1 MNIKREDMRG
11 AGLSK
16 MEIRE
21 FLENAVRGRQL
32 KKVLIIPPDF
42 TRCHSGAGFI
52 TNMYY
57 HFLTEQ
63 DCQVDILI
71 AQGTHDPISRE
82 QFQKMYGDIPYEV
95 MIPHRWREDT
105 VSIGVVPGDYLSSI
119 TDGLWKEDL
128 QVEVNRRVLDP
139 SYDLI
144 LSVGQVVPHEVIGMA
159 NHAKNI
165 FVGVG
170 GQDMINKSHMLGA
183 VLGLE
188 NIMGKDHSPV
198 RKAFDY
204 ALEHFLQKIPLLF
217 LLTVTTAPEGKILM
231 HGIYMGDERKV
242 LEDAIAKS
250 QEKNII
256 FLDRGIKK
264 CVVYLDPEEFKSTWV
279 GNKAVYRTRMAIEDG
294 GELLVLA
301 PGVNCFGED
310 PGNDQVIRTYG
321 YCGREKVLELF
332 EKDELLQSHMGA
344 AAHLIHGSSDG
355 RFTITYAVEQISKEE
370 IEKIHYQAIDYQDAA
385 KKYDISKLQNG
396 WNQMEDGEEIF
407 FISNPALGLWID
419 KKRFEQR

>member
-11 AGLSK
+11 AGLSE

-217 LLTVTTAPEGKILM
+217 LT
-231 HGIYMGDERKV
+231 
-242 LEDAIAKS
+242 
-250 QEKNII
+250 
-256 FLDRGIKK
+256 
-264 CVVYLDPEEFKSTWV
+264 
-279 GNKAVYRTRMAIEDG
+279 
-294 GELLVLA
+294 
-301 PGVNCFGED
+301 
-310 PGNDQVIRTYG
+310 
-321 YCGREKVLELF
+321 
-332 EKDELLQSHMGA
+332 
-344 AAHLIHGSSDG
+344 
-355 RFTITYAVEQISKEE
+355 
-370 IEKIHYQAIDYQDAA
+370 
-385 KKYDISKLQNG
+385 
-396 WNQMEDGEEIF
+396 
-407 FISNPALGLWID
+407 
-419 KKRFEQR
+419 